1 MLIRFS
7 NKINYGD
14 LFINSEGDYYLVIR
28 NIFSDIYPVSV
39 IDLNENRVDDEFTEL
54 SDIFEAYDVI
64 QVIPSDKLI
73 LTTEGEYKW

>member
-54 SDIFEAYDVI
+54 FDIFEAYDVI

-73 LTTEGEYKW
+73 LTTEEGK

>member
-64 QVIPSDKLI
+64 QVIPSDKLV
-73 LTTEGEYKW
+73 LTTKGE

>member
-39 IDLNENRVDDEFTEL
+39 IDLNEKRVDDEFTEL

-73 LTTEGEYKW
+73 LTTEGK

>member
-64 QVIPSDKLI
+64 QVTPSDKLI
-73 LTTEGEYKW
+73 LTTEGE

>member
-54 SDIFEAYDVI
+54 FDIFEAYDVI

-73 LTTEGEYKW
+73 LTTEEGE

>member
-54 SDIFEAYDVI
+54 FDIFEAYDVI
-64 QVIPSDKLI
+64 QAIPSDKLI
-73 LTTEGEYKW
+73 LTTDEGK

>member
-14 LFINSEGDYYLVIR
+14 LFINSDGDYYLVIR

-64 QVIPSDKLI
+64 QVIPSDKLV
-73 LTTEGEYKW
+73 LTTKGE

>member
-54 SDIFEAYDVI
+54 FDIFEAYDVI

-73 LTTEGEYKW
+73 LTTEGE